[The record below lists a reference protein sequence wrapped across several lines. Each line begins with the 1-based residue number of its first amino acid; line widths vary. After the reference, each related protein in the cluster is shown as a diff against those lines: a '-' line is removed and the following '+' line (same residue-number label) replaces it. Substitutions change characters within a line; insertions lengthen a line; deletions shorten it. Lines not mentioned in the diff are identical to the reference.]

1 MTTFSNPTNYIN
13 PTNRKASIKMKK
25 HTLLI
30 SIALIALFAFAGTAN
45 AYSIKGGKLYLNVS
59 SNTQNTLLG
68 WYGVTYDTSV
78 SDGPSI
84 GPFSFNSGGVVN
96 SNGTASAKSPSSQ
109 TLTIRFAN
117 DNTANSATTLNI
129 SKLSTTIGKDGGYVT
144 GYVTGSIYPAIPGTS
159 VAPGTY
165 KIFSLSKG
173 AAKKSSSKSYKYVYS
188 GQGSF
193 NPQLTSLINSL
204 VTGQPGTIPLPS
216 DFKLGKAT
224 ASFK

>member
-1 MTTFSNPTNYIN
+1 
-13 PTNRKASIKMKK
+13 MKK
-25 HTLLI
+25 RAVFL

-45 AYSIKGGKLYLNVS
+45 AYTIKGGKLFLNVS
-59 SNTQNTLLG
+59 SNTQDTLLG
-68 WYGVTYDTSV
+68 WYGITYDTNV

-84 GPFSFNSGGVVN
+84 GPFTFKSGVVN

-109 TLTIRFAN
+109 TLTIKFAN
-117 DNTANSATTLNI
+117 DNSANSTTTLNI

-144 GYVTGSIYPAIPGTS
+144 GYLTGSIYPAIPGTA
-159 VAPGTY
+159 VASGTY

-204 VTGQPGTIPLPS
+204 ITPQPSGIPLPS
-216 DFKLGKAT
+216 EFKLGKAT